1 MSTAR
6 LTFIERRTHGSTY
19 LSSIGGG
26 SGNLREFDPKGQYP
40 LLEPATC
47 AEGSWGPSRSVRLG
61 CRASLD
67 GYQRHRGVAMTS
79 PSRQTY
85 VKAHTKQKYRK
96 YRCSGSCGVVVEALA
111 ESQLWCGQP
120 GCRGSMKPS
129 YPVSSKRLA
138 NDQFESAHRRAE
150 TPQSTP
156 RFSQLFRSEKCPRLV
171 GASGTSRGDEGA
183 LFKGIALAQESLI
196 QTLIDGGIVHWC
208 WVTIQRSSNND

>member
-1 MSTAR
+1 MSYVR
-6 LTFIERRTHGSTY
+6 LTFIERRTRGPTY
-19 LSSIGGG
+19 LSSIGRG

-47 AEGSWGPSRSVRLG
+47 AEASWGPSHSVRLG

-67 GYQRHRGVAMTS
+67 GCQRHRGVVMTS
-79 PSRQTY
+79 SSRQTY
-85 VKAHTKQKYRK
+85 VKAHAKQKYRK
-96 YRCSGSCGVVVEALA
+96 FRCSGSCGVVVEALA
-111 ESQLWCGQP
+111 GSHLWCGQP

-138 NDQFESAHRRAE
+138 NDQFESAHRRAQ
-150 TPQSTP
+150 TPRSTP
-156 RFSQLFRSEKCPRLV
+156 RFSQLFRSEKAGGV
-171 GASGTSRGDEGA
+171 TGATGRSRGDEGA
-183 LFKGIALAQESLI
+183 LCKGIALAQESLI

>member
-1 MSTAR
+1 
-6 LTFIERRTHGSTY
+6 
-19 LSSIGGG
+19 
-26 SGNLREFDPKGQYP
+26 
-40 LLEPATC
+40 
-47 AEGSWGPSRSVRLG
+47 
-61 CRASLD
+61 
-67 GYQRHRGVAMTS
+67 MTS

-85 VKAHTKQKYRK
+85 VKAHAKQKYRK
-96 YRCSGSCGVVVEALA
+96 FRCSGSCGLVVEALVGS
-111 ESQLWCGQP
+111 ELWCGQP

-150 TPQSTP
+150 TPRSTP

-183 LFKGIALAQESLI
+183 LFKGIALAQELLI
-196 QTLIDGGIVHWC
+196 QTLIDGGIAQWC